1 MTNPQRYFFRMLVF
15 LVLIIALAAS
25 LYSPLKFAFF
35 SNVVINS
42 IILAALFI
50 GVVFTLRQC
59 LRLVPEHQW
68 MRQVQRSDT
77 QVQRSDTGVSTIRPS
92 LLATVAV
99 MRTSGGDASL
109 SAQNLRSVLDGV
121 AVRLDESREI
131 SRYMIGLLVFL
142 GLLGTFWGLLATVQ
156 SVGNVVGGID
166 TAQSNIDAMMTEL
179 KDGLNAPIAGMAT
192 AFSSSLFGLA
202 GSLILGF
209 LDLQLG
215 QASGRFYTDVE
226 DWLSKSI
233 HFNAAEDD
241 VNPAL
246 AAGLSITA
254 ADKMHELAKVVA
266 KGEKDRA
273 DLADSLKALTT
284 ILTKLH
290 HDQSRDGQSRDRL
303 MAENITN
310 LEASLNN
317 LAREIKADRGALND
331 TISME
336 IRALSNAIMV
346 MMKKG

>member
-15 LVLIIALAAS
+15 LVLIIALATS
-25 LYSPLKFAFF
+25 LYPPLKFAFF

-42 IILAALFI
+42 IILAALLI

-68 MRQVQRSDT
+68 MR

-233 HFNAAEDD
+233 HFNAAKDD
-241 VNPAL
+241 ANPAL

-254 ADKMHELAKVVA
+254 ADKMHELAKVVT

-290 HDQSRDGQSRDRL
+290 HDQSRDGLSRDAL

-310 LEASLNN
+310 LEASLDN
-317 LAREIKADRGALND
+317 LAREMKADRSALND

-336 IRALSNAIMV
+336 IRALSKAIMV

>member
-1 MTNPQRYFFRMLVF
+1 MTNPRRYFIRMLVF
-15 LVLIIALAAS
+15 LVLIFAGAAS
-25 LYSPLKFAFF
+25 LFSSLKFAFL

-42 IILAALFI
+42 IILAALII
-50 GVVFTLRQC
+50 GIIFTLRQC
-59 LRLVPEHQW
+59 LKLMPEHRW
-68 MRQVQRSDT
+68 MHEVQRST
-77 QVQRSDTGVSTIRPS
+77 SGISSNVRPS

-99 MRTSGGDASL
+99 FLGDNDGQPTSL

-142 GLLGTFWGLLATVQ
+142 GLLGTFWGLLTTVQ

-166 TAQSNIDAMMTEL
+166 TSQSNIDAMMSEL

-192 AFSSSLFGLA
+192 AFSSSLFGLS

-233 HFNAAEDD
+233 HFDAASSSNPIDPTS
-241 VNPAL
+241 PAL
-246 AAGLSITA
+246 VAGLSEA
-254 ADKMHELAKVVA
+254 AANKMQELAKAVA
-266 KGEKDRA
+266 AGEKDRA
-273 DLADSLKALTT
+273 DMGANLRALTV

-290 HDQSRDGQSRDRL
+290 DGLSRDAL
-303 MAENITN
+303 MAENIAN
-310 LEASLNN
+310 LEASLQN
-317 LAREIKADRGALND
+317 LAREMKADRTELND
-331 TISME
+331 TIAME
-336 IRALSNAIMV
+336 LRALSKAIMV